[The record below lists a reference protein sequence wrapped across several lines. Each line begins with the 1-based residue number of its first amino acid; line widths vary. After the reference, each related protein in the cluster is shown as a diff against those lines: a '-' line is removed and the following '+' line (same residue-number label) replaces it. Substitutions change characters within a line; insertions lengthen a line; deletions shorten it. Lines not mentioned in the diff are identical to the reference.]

1 MHAAT
6 PGAEWLEPDGLG
18 GFASGTAAL
27 VRTRRYHA
35 LLLAATQPPAGRMV
49 LVNWV
54 EVTLT
59 TSAGSYPLSAQRYT
73 PDVTTPA
80 GWRTC
85 NRSAG
90 NPGRRGAL
98 RFPTARGSSRNCS
111 CATTRR

>member
-1 MHAAT
+1 
-6 PGAEWLEPDGLG
+6 
-18 GFASGTAAL
+18 

-73 PDVTTPA
+73 PDVTHPGGLAHLQSFRGQPWPA
-80 GWRTC
+80 WGF
-85 NRSAG
+85 A
-90 NPGRRGAL
+90 
-98 RFPTARGSSRNCS
+98 FPTARGSSRNCS
-111 CATTRR
+111 CATMRR